1 MFVCLSACAKL
12 RHCFTVPLKYN
23 GSYLKFAGP
32 IRQASL
38 VLDDEKVV
46 DNNDTS
52 VMVSPYCHAS

>member
-1 MFVCLSACAKL
+1 M
-12 RHCFTVPLKYN
+12 PLKYN

-38 VLDDEKVV
+38 VLDGEKVV

-52 VMVSPYCHAS
+52 VMVSPYGHAS